1 MKRVSTSQ
9 AAAEVFCTAFRSLP
23 REGRQAVV
31 ARLMQ
36 ERQFRE
42 DLVDLSILRERRHE
56 PVRSLESYM
65 AQRKKARS
73 N

>member
-1 MKRVSTSQ
+1 MPVHTSE
-9 AAAEVFCTAFRSLP
+9 AAAEVFWSAFRSLP

-36 ERQFRE
+36 EPQFRE
-42 DLVDLSILRERRHE
+42 DLIDLSILRERRDE
-56 PVRSLESYM
+56 PVRSLASY
-65 AQRKKARS
+65 AARRKKARR